1 MSWRKSAVA
10 VCVAIAI
17 AIVAVVVAVAIA
29 IAVVVSA
36 GVDAARLGAV
46 HTGAVVDYSRRWS
59 NALTFR

>member
-17 AIVAVVVAVAIA
+17 AIVAVAVA